1 MYAAE
6 TMTREEFRKARRE
19 QVLQEQRTHR
29 KKVLLFFLTLIVMF
43 GVGVGFGTLLAKAEE
58 PETDSMYKYYTSI
71 KVEPGDTLW
80 DLAELYMDDKH
91 YDTRMD
97 YIYEVININH
107 MMTDRL
113 TAGKKLII
121 PYYSDEKNRIGIIYK
136 CHLI

>member
-6 TMTREEFRKARRE
+6 TITAEAMTREEFRKARRE
-19 QVLQEQRTHR
+19 QVLQEQKTKR
-29 KKVLLFFLTLIVMF
+29 KKILLFFLTLLIMF

-58 PETDSMYKYYTSI
+58 PKLDPMHKYYTSI

-80 DLAELYMDDKH
+80 DLAELYMDEEH

-113 TAGKKLII
+113 TAGKKIVV
-121 PYYSDEKNRIGIIYK
+121 PYYSMEEK
-136 CHLI
+136 

>member
-43 GVGVGFGTLLAKAEE
+43 GVGVGFGTLLAKAEK
-58 PETDSMYKYYTSI
+58 PETDSMYYKYYTII

-121 PYYSDEKNRIGIIYK
+121 PYYSDEKK
-136 CHLI
+136 

>member
-58 PETDSMYKYYTSI
+58 PETDSMYYKYYTSI

-113 TAGKKLII
+113 TAGKKIII
-121 PYYSDEKNRIGIIYK
+121 PYYSDEKK
-136 CHLI
+136 

>member
-43 GVGVGFGTLLAKAEE
+43 GVGVGFGTLLAKAE
-58 PETDSMYKYYTSI
+58 
-71 KVEPGDTLW
+71 PGDTLW

-121 PYYSDEKNRIGIIYK
+121 PYYSDEKK
-136 CHLI
+136 